1 MGSATSV
8 SRRDKVDSVELAQCS
23 ADEVA
28 AYVAQLGD
36 DLGNVAEQLRKNN
49 VNGEKLS
56 LHRSYDVNGLAV
68 FLELFVSDT
77 DTRQRLV
84 DELEKVMY
92 RRSESE
98 ERELAARLR
107 SMMAG
112 SSAMLRCAGIENTE
126 MNAMDE
132 ATKRVTEEK
141 RRQRARD
148 MARLALEKLSELP
161 PEERALPRYQGA
173 LELYSDAN
181 QVKRAALRTDPA
193 IVQLLEQ
200 WWVAASTL
208 FGSDGTLTKSQY
220 SEFHG
225 SLVTILEAAGD
236 WDSSR
241 TQDYK
246 DILEEDFASDSRGDL
261 FTRADFIQGVFELCD
276 QWTAT
281 VEKTEYLKF
290 LRLGYDAVFGDLVS
304 DDKPK
309 VPDALSNAYH
319 LEVVGI
325 DAYDCDELDTDR
337 MPWLESPELI
347 VEGPLDV
354 VDASDVVADAD
365 ELCHELEYEEDA
377 HVRRRSF
384 DGVSPSRR
392 RSLDATASKKK
403 TKQSQPRRA
412 SFEARFDAAEDV
424 REPERTPTKVDMTK
438 RLSDLARRIP
448 GKVVLLPFDQN
459 AAVLAKQISKA
470 ASYGAVAAVVA
481 SGSHARV
488 PKRIVSNIPV
498 VTVSSEVMAK
508 IKAYGKV
515 RSRLV
520 KFAHVRRQH
529 VAMPVYQC
537 VEVIADIL
545 NAKKDDMPLQQF
557 VAVSFRRRYGNSRP
571 FHKKYRSF
579 LLGLLNELDQRT
591 ASTDDDAHA
600 LVSLFAQLCGVGT
613 KTGRVVPL
621 PPAATRFVVDHYHLL
636 EPVLAETAKRIPT
649 ASRTATQRKVTSAR
663 AAKLVGYLLQNKARA
678 VTHRALT
685 RYLRLSKFSEAYKIA
700 MGAYR
705 ALITTVHASDTDSL
719 NVVPCPALLS
729 LLAVTYTASDCPDI
743 NVEALPDDT
752 PNKPRGGGGSSLLL
766 SSLPKKVTTP
776 FR

>member
-1 MGSATSV
+1 MGAATSV
-8 SRRDKVDSVELAQCS
+8 RFDSVELSQCS
-23 ADEVA
+23 SEQVG
-28 AYVAQLGD
+28 AYVAQLGFSD
-36 DLGNVAEQLRKNN
+36 AAEQLRKNN
-49 VNGEKLS
+49 VNGEKLA

-68 FLELFVSDT
+68 FLELFVADT

-92 RRSESE
+92 RRSEAE
-98 ERELAARLR
+98 EKELAARLR

-126 MNAMDE
+126 LNAMDD
-132 ATKRVTEEK
+132 AAKRVAEDK

-148 MARLALEKLSELP
+148 KARLALEKLSELP

-181 QVKRAALRTDPA
+181 QEKRALLRTDLA

-200 WWVAASTL
+200 WWVAVSTL
-208 FGSDGTLTKSQY
+208 FGSEGTLTKSQY
-220 SEFHG
+220 TEFHG

-241 TQDYK
+241 TPDYK
-246 DILEEDFASDSRGDL
+246 DILEEDFASDTRGEY
-261 FTRADFIQGVFELCD
+261 FTRDDFITGVFELCD

-281 VEKTEYLKF
+281 VEKDEYIKF
-290 LRLGYDAVFGDLVS
+290 LRLGYDAVFGDLVNK
-304 DDKPK
+304 DKPK
-309 VPDALSNAYH
+309 VPDELSNAYH
-319 LEVVGI
+319 LEVVGL
-325 DAYDCDELDTDR
+325 DGYDCDELDTDR

-347 VEGPLDV
+347 VEGTLDV

-377 HVRRRSF
+377 SHVRRRSF
-384 DGVSPSRR
+384 DGVSPTRR
-392 RSLDATASKKK
+392 RSLDATAAKKK
-403 TKQSQPRRA
+403 AKQSRRA
-412 SFEARFDAAEDV
+412 SFEAQTTTFDGAEDV
-424 REPERTPTKVDMTK
+424 REPERTPTKLDMSK
-438 RLSDLARRIP
+438 RLSDLAHRIP
-448 GKVVLLPFDQN
+448 NKVVLLPFDQN

-498 VTVSSEVMAK
+498 VTVSPEVMAK

-520 KFAHVRRQH
+520 KFSHVRRQH
-529 VAMPVYQC
+529 AAMPVYQC

-545 NAKKDDMPLQQF
+545 HAKRDDTPLQQF
-557 VAVSFRRRYGNSRP
+557 VAISFRRRYGNSKL

-613 KTGRVVPL
+613 STGRVVPL
-621 PPAATRFVVDHYHLL
+621 PPAATRFVVDHYRLL

-729 LLAVTYTASDCPDI
+729 LLAVTYAASDCPDI
-743 NVEALPDDT
+743 DVEALPGDT
-752 PNKPRGGGGSSLLL
+752 TPSKPQKGGGGFFL
-766 SSLPKKVTTP
+766 SSLPKKITTP